1 MKKMGKLFLTGCF
14 SLAMAAAFVAKP
26 VMAVAEEK
34 LKEGEKFKLTILQTN
49 DFHGH
54 LDDIVTLV
62 DGTVH
67 HNSVAR
73 YATIIENVRN
83 EEENVLLVDGG
94 DVFLRGE
101 FQEGQGELETSL
113 LKALDYD
120 AMALGNNDFRVYP
133 AGEGTPDSRYEQ
145 LKNYHRNVNF
155 PILTGNVIDRETGKY
170 IQNVKPWKSFAFTG
184 VKVGMIGLT
193 SMKPEIRGWDDV
205 ADLDFIEPVE
215 ALNALLPE
223 VSEKSD
229 VNIVL
234 SHAGNPEDHKL
245 AQVPGVSAVI
255 GADTHKVIETP
266 EYEFN
271 GEVMVPITQAG
282 GEQEHYLGRL
292 NLTFEVVD
300 AKMTLVESDGFL
312 YDVTNVPADPEIQAI
327 IDDYRADLKA
337 HMTITI

>member
-1 MKKMGKLFLTGCF
+1 MNKMRKNLLTGCF
-14 SLAMAAAFVAKP
+14 SLAMAAAFVAMP
-26 VMAVAEEK
+26 ITADAEEK
-34 LKEGEKFKLTILQTN
+34 LKKGETFELTILQTN
-49 DFHGH
+49 DLHGH
-54 LDDIVTLV
+54 LDDIITLK

-67 HNSVAR
+67 ENSIAK
-73 YATIIENVRN
+73 YATIIEDVRN

-101 FQEGQGELETSL
+101 FQAGQGELETSL

-145 LKNYHRNVNF
+145 LKDYHRNVNF

-170 IQNVKPWKSFAFTG
+170 IQNVKPWKGFTFDG

-193 SMKPEIRGWDDV
+193 SMKPEIRGWNDV

-229 VNIVL
+229 INIVL
-234 SHAGNPEDHKL
+234 SHGGNTEDHKL

-292 NLTFEVVD
+292 DLTYEVVD
-300 AKMTLVESDGFL
+300 GKMTLVESDGFL
-312 YDVTNVPADPEIQAI
+312 YDITNVPADPEIQAI
-327 IDDYRADLKA
+327 IDNYRAEMNA
-337 HMTITI
+337 Q

>member
-1 MKKMGKLFLTGCF
+1 MNKMVMNLLTGCF
-14 SLAMAAAFVAKP
+14 SLAMAAAFVGKP
-26 VMAVAEEK
+26 VTAAAEEK
-34 LKEGEKFKLTILQTN
+34 LKEGEKFELTILQTN

-54 LDDIVTLV
+54 LDDIVTLD
-62 DGTVH
+62 DGTIH
-67 HNSVAR
+67 HNSIAK

-83 EEENVLLVDGG
+83 EEENLLLVDGG

-101 FQEGQGELETSL
+101 FQAGQGELETSL
-113 LKALDYD
+113 LKALGYD
-120 AMALGNNDFRVYP
+120 AMVLGNNDFRVYP
-133 AGEGTPDSRYEQ
+133 AGEGTQDSRYEQ
-145 LKNYHRNVNF
+145 LKNYHRHVNF

-170 IQNVKPWKSFAFTG
+170 IQNVKPWKSFTFNG

-193 SMKPEIRGWDDV
+193 SMKPEIRGWNDV

-215 ALNALLPE
+215 ALNELLPE

-229 VNIVL
+229 INIVL
-234 SHAGNPEDHKL
+234 SHAGNTEDHKL

-255 GADTHKVIETP
+255 GADTHKVIQTP

-292 NLTFEVVD
+292 DLTFEVVD
-300 AKMTLVESDGFL
+300 GKMTLVESDGFL
-312 YDVTNVPADPEIQAI
+312 YDVTNVPADSEVQEI
-327 IDDYRADLKA
+327 IDEYRSESNAQ
-337 HMTITI
+337 

>member
-1 MKKMGKLFLTGCF
+1 M
-14 SLAMAAAFVAKP
+14 
-26 VMAVAEEK
+26 
-34 LKEGEKFKLTILQTN
+34 
-49 DFHGH
+49 
-54 LDDIVTLV
+54 
-62 DGTVH
+62 
-67 HNSVAR
+67 
-73 YATIIENVRN
+73 
-83 EEENVLLVDGG
+83 
-94 DVFLRGE
+94 
-101 FQEGQGELETSL
+101 
-113 LKALDYD
+113 
-120 AMALGNNDFRVYP
+120 
-133 AGEGTPDSRYEQ
+133 
-145 LKNYHRNVNF
+145 
-155 PILTGNVIDRETGKY
+155 
-170 IQNVKPWKSFAFTG
+170 PWKSFTFNG

-337 HMTITI
+337 Q

>member
-1 MKKMGKLFLTGCF
+1 MNKMGMKLLTGCF
-14 SLAMAAAFVAKP
+14 SLAVAAAFVGKP
-26 VMAVAEEK
+26 VTAVAEEK
-34 LKEGEKFKLTILQTN
+34 LKEGEKFELTILQTN

-62 DGTVH
+62 DGSIH
-67 HNSVAR
+67 HNSIAK

-83 EEENVLLVDGG
+83 EEENLLLVDGG

-101 FQEGQGELETSL
+101 FQAGLGELETSL
-113 LKALDYD
+113 LEALDYD
-120 AMALGNNDFRVYP
+120 AMVLGNNDFRVYP
-133 AGEGTPDSRYEQ
+133 AGEGTQESRYEQ

-170 IQNVKPWKSFAFTG
+170 IQNVKPWKSFSFNG

-193 SMKPEIRGWDDV
+193 SMKPEIRGWNDV

-215 ALNALLPE
+215 ALNELLPE

-229 VNIVL
+229 INIVL
-234 SHAGNPEDHKL
+234 SHAGNTEDHKL

-292 NLTFEVVD
+292 DLTFEVVD
-300 AKMTLVESDGFL
+300 GKMTLVESDGFL
-312 YDVTNVPADPEIQAI
+312 YDVTNVRADKEIQEI
-327 IDDYRADLKA
+327 IDEYRSELNAR
-337 HMTITI
+337 

>member
-1 MKKMGKLFLTGCF
+1 MNKRGRNLLTGCF
-14 SLAMAAAFVAKP
+14 SLAMAAAFVGQP
-26 VMAVAEEK
+26 VIASAEEK
-34 LKEGEKFKLTILQTN
+34 LKEGEKFELTILQTN

-54 LDDIVTLV
+54 LDDLVTLD
-62 DGTVH
+62 DGTIH
-67 HNSVAR
+67 HNSIAK

-83 EEENVLLVDGG
+83 EEEKLLLVDGG

-101 FQEGQGELETSL
+101 FQAGQGELETSL

-120 AMALGNNDFRVYP
+120 AMVLGNNDFRVYP
-133 AGEGTPDSRYEQ
+133 SGEGTEDSRYEQ

-155 PILTGNVIDRETGKY
+155 PILTGNVIDRKTGKY
-170 IQNVKPWKSFAFTG
+170 IQNVKPWKSFTFNG
-184 VKVGMIGLT
+184 VKIGMIGLT
-193 SMKPEIRGWDDV
+193 SMKPEIRGWNDV

-215 ALNALLPE
+215 ALNELLPE

-229 VNIVL
+229 INIVL
-234 SHAGNPEDHKL
+234 SHAGNTEEHKL

-292 NLTFEVVD
+292 DLSFEVVD
-300 AKMTLVESDGFL
+300 GKMTLVKSDGSL
-312 YDVTNVPADPEIQAI
+312 YDVTNVPADSEIQAI
-327 IDDYRADLKA
+327 IDKYRSELKA
-337 HMTITI
+337 Q